1 MSFRLSQRDKDIIAF
16 INQFRAVDRDSL
28 VDLFF
33 KQLKSPINACNSV
46 MVRLYRLGLIERTQQ
61 YSPTVYLPID
71 AKIKKN
77 SQKILHFLSI
87 LDIYKQMCTYSVP
100 KQVIVEDKPTGRKG
114 GIEPDLFCIFKGSP
128 FWVEIQRN
136 QYSEQK
142 MQAKITLYEEF
153 FFSDEW
159 KALHWQPEDRA
170 AIFPA
175 IMLITPVRYAVNSEH
190 IRIIQVASIHE
201 LMEKYRSSAKQQRDG
216 KTRALA
222 SSGGINIK
230 LTLN

>member
-61 YSPTVYLPID
+61 YSPTVYLPVD

-87 LDIYKQMCTYSVP
+87 LDVYKQMRTYDMP
-100 KQVIVEDKPTGRKG
+100 KNVIVEDKPTGRKG
-114 GIEPDLFCIFKGSP
+114 GVEPDFFCIFKGSP
-128 FWVEIQRN
+128 FWVEIQRT

-142 MQAKITLYEEF
+142 IQAKINLYEEF

-159 KALHWQPEDRA
+159 KTLQWQPEDRS
-170 AIFPA
+170 AIFPSV
-175 IMLITPVRYAVNSEH
+175 ILITPIRYAVNSDH

-201 LMEKYRSSAKQQRDG
+201 LMEKYKGSSKQTKEVRSR
-216 KTRALA
+216 TT
-222 SSGGINIK
+222 SSSEGIKIN
-230 LTLN
+230 LT

>member
-1 MSFRLSQRDKDIIAF
+1 MSFRLSQRDKDIIGF

-28 VDLFF
+28 VELFF
-33 KQLKSPINACNSV
+33 KQLKSPVNACNSV
-46 MVRLYRLGLIERTQQ
+46 MIRLYRLGLIERTQQ
-61 YSPTVYLPID
+61 YSPTVYLPVD

-87 LDIYKQMCTYSVP
+87 LDVYKQMSTYGMP

-128 FWVEIQRN
+128 FWIEIQRN

-142 MQAKITLYEEF
+142 MQDKIHLYEEF

-159 KALHWQPEDRA
+159 KALQWQPEDRA
-170 AIFPA
+170 AIFPSV
-175 IMLITPVRYAVNSEH
+175 ILITPIQYAVSSDYF
-190 IRIIQVASIHE
+190 RLIQVASIHE
-201 LMEKYRSSAKQQRDG
+201 LMEKYKSVGKQQRDG
-216 KTRALA
+216 KPRASA
-222 SSGGINIK
+222 SSGGIKIN
-230 LTLN
+230 LT

>member
-1 MSFRLSQRDKDIIAF
+1 MSFRLSQRDKDIIRF

-28 VDLFF
+28 VELFF
-33 KQLKSPINACNSV
+33 KQLKSPVNACNSV

-61 YSPTVYLPID
+61 YSPTVYLPVD

-87 LDIYKQMCTYSVP
+87 LDVYKQMCVYSIP
-100 KQVIVEDKPTGRKG
+100 RNVIVEDKPTGRKG

-128 FWVEIQRN
+128 FWIEIQRN
-136 QYSEQK
+136 HYSEQK
-142 MQAKITLYEEF
+142 MQGKINLYEEF

-159 KALHWQPEDRA
+159 KTLQWQPQDRA
-170 AIFPA
+170 AIFPS
-175 IMLITPVRYAVNSEH
+175 IILITPVRYAVASDH

-201 LMEKYRSSAKQQRDG
+201 LMEKYKSSTKQQREA
-216 KTRALA
+216 KPITQS
-222 SSGGINIK
+222 SSGGIRIN
-230 LTLN
+230 LT

>member
-1 MSFRLSQRDKDIIAF
+1 MSFRLSQRDKDIITF
-16 INQFRAVDRDSL
+16 INQFRAVDRNSI
-28 VDLFF
+28 VELFF
-33 KQLKSPINACNSV
+33 KQLKSPVNACNSV

-87 LDIYKQMCTYSVP
+87 LDIYKQMCMYSAP

-128 FWVEIQRN
+128 FWIEIQRN
-136 QYSEQK
+136 QYSKQK
-142 MQAKITLYEEF
+142 IQAKINLYEEF

-170 AIFPA
+170 AIFPYV
-175 IMLITPVRYAVNSEH
+175 ILITPVRYAVSSEH
-190 IRIIQVASIHE
+190 IRIIQVISIDE

-216 KTRALA
+216 RSRV
-222 SSGGINIK
+222 SSSPSNGIKIN
-230 LTLN
+230 LT

>member
-1 MSFRLSQRDKDIIAF
+1 M
-16 INQFRAVDRDSL
+16 
-28 VDLFF
+28 
-33 KQLKSPINACNSV
+33 
-46 MVRLYRLGLIERTQQ
+46 YRLGLIERTQQ

-87 LDIYKQMCTYSVP
+87 LGIYKQMCTYSAP
-100 KQVIVEDKPTGRKG
+100 TRVIVEDKPTGRKG

-128 FWVEIQRN
+128 FWIEIQRN

-142 MQAKITLYEEF
+142 MQAKINLYEEF

-170 AIFPA
+170 AIFPSV
-175 IMLITPVRYAVNSEH
+175 ILITPVRYAVSSEH
-190 IRIIQVASIHE
+190 IRIIQVTSIDE
-201 LMEKYRSSAKQQRDG
+201 LMEKYRSSAKQQRG
-216 KTRALA
+216 GRSRV
-222 SSGGINIK
+222 SSSNGIKIN
-230 LTLN
+230 LT

>member
-1 MSFRLSQRDKDIIAF
+1 MSFRLSQRDKDIIGF

-28 VDLFF
+28 VELFF
-33 KQLKSPINACNSV
+33 KQLKSPVNACNCV

-61 YSPTVYLPID
+61 YSPTVYLPVD

-87 LDIYKQMCTYSVP
+87 LDVYKQMCTYSIP

-128 FWVEIQRN
+128 FWIEIQRN

-142 MQAKITLYEEF
+142 MQAKINLYEAY

-159 KALHWQPEDRA
+159 KTLHWQPENQA
-170 AIFPA
+170 AIFPSV
-175 IMLITPVRYAVNSEH
+175 ILVTPIRYAVSSDH
-190 IRIIQVASIHE
+190 FRIIQVASIHE
-201 LMEKYRSSAKQQRDG
+201 LMKKYKSPNKQHHAKT
-216 KTRALA
+216 KSNTS
-222 SSGGINIK
+222 SSGITIN
-230 LTLN
+230 LT

>member
-16 INQFRAVDRDSL
+16 IHQFRAVDRDSL
-28 VDLFF
+28 VELFF
-33 KQLKSPINACNSV
+33 KQLKSPVNACNSV

-61 YSPTVYLPID
+61 YSKTVYLPVD

-87 LDIYKQMCTYSVP
+87 LDVYKQMCTYSTP

-128 FWVEIQRN
+128 FWIEIQRN

-142 MQAKITLYEEF
+142 MQDKINLYEEF

-159 KALHWQPEDRA
+159 KALHWQPEDRI
-170 AIFPA
+170 AIFPSV
-175 IMLITPVRYAVNSEH
+175 ILITPIRYAIHSDH
-190 IRIIQVASIHE
+190 LRLIQVGSIHE
-201 LMEKYRSSAKQQRDG
+201 LMEKYKSSPKLTKEA
-216 KTRALA
+216 RARPSA
-222 SSGGINIK
+222 SSGGIKIN
-230 LTLN
+230 LT

>member
-1 MSFRLSQRDKDIIAF
+1 MSFRLSQRDKDIIGF

-28 VDLFF
+28 VELFF

-61 YSPTVYLPID
+61 YSPTVYLPVD

-87 LDIYKQMCTYSVP
+87 LDIYKQMCSYSMP
-100 KQVIVEDKPTGRKG
+100 KSIIVEDKPTRRKG

-128 FWVEIQRN
+128 FWIEIQRN

-142 MQAKITLYEEF
+142 IQAKINLYEEF

-159 KALHWQPEDRA
+159 KTLQWQPENRA
-170 AIFPA
+170 AIFPSV
-175 IMLITPVRYAVNSEH
+175 ILITPVRYAVSSDC
-190 IRIIQVASIHE
+190 IRIIQVGSIHE
-201 LMEKYRSSAKQQRDG
+201 LMEKYKGSAKLQKNGIPRV
-216 KTRALA
+216 
-222 SSGGINIK
+222 SSSSNGIKIN
-230 LTLN
+230 LT

>member
-1 MSFRLSQRDKDIIAF
+1 MSFRLSQRDKDIIGF

-28 VDLFF
+28 VELFF
-33 KQLKSPINACNSV
+33 KQLKSPVNACNSV

-61 YSPTVYLPID
+61 YSPTVYLPVD

-87 LDIYKQMCTYSVP
+87 LDIYKQMSTYGMP

-128 FWVEIQRN
+128 FWIEIQRN

-142 MQAKITLYEEF
+142 MQDKIHLYEEF

-159 KALHWQPEDRA
+159 KALQWQPEDRA
-170 AIFPA
+170 AIFPSV
-175 IMLITPVRYAVNSEH
+175 ILITPIRYAVSSDYF
-190 IRIIQVASIHE
+190 RLIQVASIHE
-201 LMEKYRSSAKQQRDG
+201 LMEKYKGSGKQQRDG
-216 KTRALA
+216 KPRASA
-222 SSGGINIK
+222 SSGGIKIN
-230 LTLN
+230 LT

>member
-61 YSPTVYLPID
+61 YSPTVYLPVD

-87 LDIYKQMCTYSVP
+87 LNVYKQMCSYSLP
-100 KQVIVEDKPTGRKG
+100 KNVIVEDKPTGKKG

-128 FWVEIQRN
+128 FWIEIQRN

-142 MQAKITLYEEF
+142 MQAKINLYEEF

-159 KALHWQPEDRA
+159 KAMYWQPEERVP
-170 AIFPA
+170 IFPSV
-175 IMLITPVRYAVNSEH
+175 ILITPVRYAVSSDH
-190 IRIIQVASIHE
+190 IRIIQVATIHE
-201 LMEKYRSSAKQQRDG
+201 LMEKYKGSSKQTKEVRSRTTS
-216 KTRALA
+216 
-222 SSGGINIK
+222 SSGGIKIN
-230 LTLN
+230 LT

>member
-16 INQFRAVDRDSL
+16 IDQFRAVDRDSL
-28 VDLFF
+28 VELFF
-33 KQLKSPINACNSV
+33 KQLKSPVNVCNSV

-61 YSPTVYLPID
+61 YSKTVYLPVD

-87 LDIYKQMCTYSVP
+87 LDVYKQMCTYSTP

-128 FWVEIQRN
+128 FWIEIQRN

-142 MQAKITLYEEF
+142 MQDKINLYEEF

-159 KALHWQPEDRA
+159 KALHWQPEDRI
-170 AIFPA
+170 AIFPSV
-175 IMLITPVRYAVNSEH
+175 ILITPIRYAIHSDH
-190 IRIIQVASIHE
+190 LRLIQVGSIHE
-201 LMEKYRSSAKQQRDG
+201 LMEKYKSSPKLTKEA
-216 KTRALA
+216 RARPSA
-222 SSGGINIK
+222 SSGGIKIN
-230 LTLN
+230 LT

>member
-61 YSPTVYLPID
+61 YSPTVYLPVD

-87 LDIYKQMCTYSVP
+87 LDVYKQMCTYSVP
-100 KQVIVEDKPTGRKG
+100 KNVIVEDKPTGQKG

-128 FWVEIQRN
+128 FWIEIQRN
-136 QYSEQK
+136 QYSEQR
-142 MQAKITLYEEF
+142 MQAKINLYEEF

-159 KALHWQPEDRA
+159 KALHWQPEERA
-170 AIFPA
+170 AIFPSV
-175 IMLITPVRYAVNSEH
+175 ILITPVRYAISSEH
-190 IRIIQVASIHE
+190 IRIIQVANIHE
-201 LMEKYRSSAKQQRDG
+201 LMEKYKGSAKQQRDG
-216 KTRALA
+216 KLRASA
-222 SSGGINIK
+222 SSSGIKIN
-230 LTLN
+230 LT

>member
-1 MSFRLSQRDKDIIAF
+1 MSFRLSQRNKDIIGF

-28 VDLFF
+28 VELFF

-46 MVRLYRLGLIERTQQ
+46 MIRLYRLGLIGRTQQ
-61 YSPTVYLPID
+61 YSPTVYLPVD

-87 LDIYKQMCTYSVP
+87 LDVYKQMCTYSTP

-128 FWVEIQRN
+128 FWIEIQRN

-142 MQAKITLYEEF
+142 MQDKINLYEEF

-159 KALHWQPEDRA
+159 KALHWQPEDRI
-170 AIFPA
+170 AIFPSV
-175 IMLITPVRYAVNSEH
+175 ILITPIRYAIHSDH
-190 IRIIQVASIHE
+190 LRLIQVGSIHE
-201 LMEKYRSSAKQQRDG
+201 LMEKYKSSSKQTKEARSRPS
-216 KTRALA
+216 A
-222 SSGGINIK
+222 SSGGIKIN
-230 LTLN
+230 LT

>member
-1 MSFRLSQRDKDIIAF
+1 MSFRLSQRDKDIIGF

-28 VDLFF
+28 VELFF

-46 MVRLYRLGLIERTQQ
+46 MVRLYRLGLVERTQQ
-61 YSPTVYLPID
+61 YSPTVYLPVD

-87 LDIYKQMCTYSVP
+87 LDIYKQMCLYSMP
-100 KQVIVEDKPTGRKG
+100 KSVIVEDKPTGRKG

-142 MQAKITLYEEF
+142 MQAKINLYEEF

-159 KALHWQPEDRA
+159 KALQWQLEDRV
-170 AIFPA
+170 AIFPSV
-175 IMLITPVRYAVNSEH
+175 MLITPVRYAVNSEH

-201 LMEKYRSSAKQQRDG
+201 LMEKYRSSAKQQRDT
-216 KTRALA
+216 KPLKSA
-222 SSGGINIK
+222 SSGGIKIN
-230 LTLN
+230 LT

>member
-33 KQLKSPINACNSV
+33 KQLKSPINACNNV
-46 MVRLYRLGLIERTQQ
+46 MVRLYRLGVIERTQQ
-61 YSPTVYLPID
+61 YSPTVYLPVD
-71 AKIKKN
+71 AKIKKS

-87 LDIYKQMCTYSVP
+87 LDIYKQMCTYSTP

-114 GIEPDLFCIFKGSP
+114 GIEPDLFCIFKGFP
-128 FWVEIQRN
+128 FWIEMQRN

-142 MQAKITLYEEF
+142 MQAKINLYEEF
-153 FFSDEW
+153 FFSNEW
-159 KALHWQPEDRA
+159 QVLHWQPEDRS
-170 AIFPA
+170 AIFPS
-175 IMLITPVRYAVNSEH
+175 IILITPVRYAMSSDH

-201 LMEKYRSSAKQQRDG
+201 LMEKYKSPAKSQKEARSR
-216 KTRALA
+216 TNV
-222 SSGGINIK
+222 SSGGVRIK
-230 LTLN
+230 LT

>member
-1 MSFRLSQRDKDIIAF
+1 MSFRLSQRDKDIIGF

-28 VDLFF
+28 VELFF

-46 MVRLYRLGLIERTQQ
+46 MIRLYRLGLIERTQQ
-61 YSPTVYLPID
+61 YSPTVYLPVD

-87 LDIYKQMCTYSVP
+87 LDVYKQMCTYSTP

-128 FWVEIQRN
+128 FWIEIQRN
-136 QYSEQK
+136 QYSEQR
-142 MQAKITLYEEF
+142 MQDKINLYEEF

-159 KALHWQPEDRA
+159 KALQWQPEERP
-170 AIFPA
+170 AIFPT
-175 IMLITPVRYAVNSEH
+175 IMLITPVRYAVSSEH
-190 IRIIQVASIHE
+190 IRIIQVACIHE
-201 LMEKYRSSAKQQRDG
+201 LMEKYKSSSKQTKEARSRPS
-216 KTRALA
+216 A
-222 SSGGINIK
+222 SSGGIKIN
-230 LTLN
+230 LT

>member
-1 MSFRLSQRDKDIIAF
+1 MSFRLSQRDKDIIGF

-28 VDLFF
+28 VELFF

-87 LDIYKQMCTYSVP
+87 LDVYKQMCTYSTP
-100 KQVIVEDKPTGRKG
+100 KQVIVEDKPTRRKG

-128 FWVEIQRN
+128 FWIEIQRN

-142 MQAKITLYEEF
+142 MQAKINLYEEF

-159 KALHWQPEDRA
+159 QALHWQPENRL
-170 AIFPA
+170 AIFPS
-175 IMLITPVRYAVNSEH
+175 IILITPVRYAVNSEH
-190 IRIIQVASIHE
+190 IRIIQIASIHE
-201 LMEKYRSSAKQQRDG
+201 LMEKYKSSSKQTKEARSRPS
-216 KTRALA
+216 A
-222 SSGGINIK
+222 SSSGIKIH
-230 LTLN
+230 LT

>member
-33 KQLKSPINACNSV
+33 KQLKSPVNACNSV
-46 MVRLYRLGLIERTQQ
+46 MVRLYRLGIVERTQQ

-87 LDIYKQMCTYSVP
+87 LDVYKQMCTYSTP
-100 KQVIVEDKPTGRKG
+100 KQVIIEDKPTRRKG

-128 FWVEIQRN
+128 FWIEIQRN

-142 MQAKITLYEEF
+142 MQSKINLYEEF

-159 KALHWQPEDRA
+159 QALHWQPENRL
-170 AIFPA
+170 AIFPS
-175 IMLITPVRYAVNSEH
+175 IILITPIRYAVSSDH

-201 LMEKYRSSAKQQRDG
+201 LMEKYKGSSKQTKEVRSRTTS
-216 KTRALA
+216 
-222 SSGGINIK
+222 SSGGIKIN
-230 LTLN
+230 LT

>member
-1 MSFRLSQRDKDIIAF
+1 MSFRLSRRDKDIIAF

-28 VDLFF
+28 VELFF

-46 MVRLYRLGLIERTQQ
+46 MVRLYRLGLIERTPQ
-61 YSPTVYLPID
+61 YSPTVYLPVD

-87 LDIYKQMCTYSVP
+87 LDIYKQMCTYSTP
-100 KQVIVEDKPTGRKG
+100 KHVIVEDKPTGRKG

-128 FWVEIQRN
+128 FWIEIQRN

-142 MQAKITLYEEF
+142 IQAKINLYEEF

-170 AIFPA
+170 AIFPSV
-175 IMLITPVRYAVNSEH
+175 ILITPIRYAVSSGH
-190 IRIIQVASIHE
+190 VRIIQVASIHE
-201 LMEKYRSSAKQQRDG
+201 LMEKYKSSGKQQREA
-216 KTRALA
+216 KPRTSA
-222 SSGGINIK
+222 SSGGIKIN
-230 LTLN
+230 LM

>member
-28 VDLFF
+28 VELFF

-61 YSPTVYLPID
+61 YSPTVYLPVD

-87 LDIYKQMCTYSVP
+87 LDVYKQMFSYSMP
-100 KQVIVEDKPTGRKG
+100 KSVIVEDKPTGRKG

-128 FWVEIQRN
+128 FWVEIQRT
-136 QYSEQK
+136 QYSQQE
-142 MQAKITLYEEF
+142 MQEKVHLYEEF

-159 KALHWQPEDRA
+159 KALHWQPEERSPV
-170 AIFPA
+170 FPSV
-175 IMLITPVRYAVNSEH
+175 ILITPVRYAVSSDH
-190 IRIIQVASIHE
+190 IRIIQVATIHE
-201 LMEKYRSSAKQQRDG
+201 LMEKYKGSTKPQRDA
-216 KTRALA
+216 KPIKSA
-222 SSGGINIK
+222 SSGGIKIN
-230 LTLN
+230 LT

>member
-1 MSFRLSQRDKDIIAF
+1 MSFRLSQRDKDIIGF

-28 VDLFF
+28 VELFF
-33 KQLKSPINACNSV
+33 KQLKSPVNACNSV

-61 YSPTVYLPID
+61 YSPTIYLPVD

-87 LDIYKQMCTYSVP
+87 LDIYKQMCIYGMP

-142 MQAKITLYEEF
+142 MQAKINLYEEF

-159 KALHWQPEDRA
+159 KTLHWQPEERSS
-170 AIFPA
+170 IFPSV
-175 IMLITPVRYAVNSEH
+175 ILITSIRYAVSSEH

-201 LMEKYRSSAKQQRDG
+201 LMDKYKGSGKQQKDAKPR
-216 KTRALA
+216 TRA
-222 SSGGINIK
+222 SSGGIKIN
-230 LTLN
+230 LT

>member
-1 MSFRLSQRDKDIIAF
+1 MSFRLSQRDRDIIEF

-28 VDLFF
+28 VELFF
-33 KQLKSPINACNSV
+33 KQLKSPVNACNSV
-46 MVRLYRLGLIERTQQ
+46 MVRLYRLGLIKRTQQ
-61 YSPTVYLPID
+61 YSPTVYLPVD

-100 KQVIVEDKPTGRKG
+100 KNVIVEDKPTGRKG

-128 FWVEIQRN
+128 FWIEIQRN

-142 MQAKITLYEEF
+142 MQAKINLYEEF

-159 KALHWQPEDRA
+159 RSLHWQPEDRA
-170 AIFPA
+170 AIFPSV
-175 IMLITPVRYAVNSEH
+175 ILITPVRYAVNSDH
-190 IRIIQVASIHE
+190 IRIIQVASIYE
-201 LMEKYRSSAKQQRDG
+201 LMEKYKSPNKQQHEA
-216 KTRALA
+216 KTKANTS
-222 SSGGINIK
+222 SSGIRIN
-230 LTLN
+230 LT

>member
-1 MSFRLSQRDKDIIAF
+1 MSFQLSQRDKDIIGF

-28 VDLFF
+28 VELFF

-46 MVRLYRLGLIERTQQ
+46 MVRLYRLRLIERTQQ
-61 YSPTVYLPID
+61 YSPTVYLPVD

-87 LDIYKQMCTYSVP
+87 LDIYKQMSTYSVP
-100 KQVIVEDKPTGRKG
+100 KQIIVEDKPTGQKG

-128 FWVEIQRN
+128 FWIEIQRN

-142 MQAKITLYEEF
+142 MQDKIHLYEEF

-159 KALHWQPEDRA
+159 KALHWQPEGRA
-170 AIFPA
+170 AIFPSVV
-175 IMLITPVRYAVNSEH
+175 LVTPIRYAVSSDH
-190 IRIIQVASIHE
+190 IRIIQVGSIHE
-201 LMEKYRSSAKQQRDG
+201 LMEKYKSSSKQTKEARSRPS
-216 KTRALA
+216 A
-222 SSGGINIK
+222 SSGGIKIN
-230 LTLN
+230 LT

>member
-28 VDLFF
+28 VELFF
-33 KQLKSPINACNSV
+33 KQLKSPVNACNSV
-46 MVRLYRLGLIERTQQ
+46 MLRLYRLGLIERTQQ
-61 YSPTVYLPID
+61 YSPTVYLPVD

-87 LDIYKQMCTYSVP
+87 LDVYKQMCTYSTP

-128 FWVEIQRN
+128 FWIEIQRN

-142 MQAKITLYEEF
+142 MQDKINLYEEF

-159 KALHWQPEDRA
+159 KTLQWQPEDRV
-170 AIFPA
+170 AIFPS
-175 IMLITPVRYAVNSEH
+175 V
-190 IRIIQVASIHE
+190 
-201 LMEKYRSSAKQQRDG
+201 
-216 KTRALA
+216 
-222 SSGGINIK
+222 
-230 LTLN
+230 

>member
-1 MSFRLSQRDKDIIAF
+1 MSFRLSQRDKDIIGF

-28 VDLFF
+28 VELFF
-33 KQLKSPINACNSV
+33 KQLKSPVNACNSV

-61 YSPTVYLPID
+61 YSPTVYLPVD

-87 LDIYKQMCTYSVP
+87 LEIYKQMCTYGMP
-100 KQVIVEDKPTGRKG
+100 KQVIIEDKPTGRKG

-128 FWVEIQRN
+128 FWFEIQRN

-142 MQAKITLYEEF
+142 MQAKINLYEEF

-159 KALHWQPEDRA
+159 KALHWQPEDRPA
-170 AIFPA
+170 LFPSV
-175 IMLITPVRYAVNSEH
+175 ILITPVHYAVNSDH

-201 LMEKYRSSAKQQRDG
+201 LMEKYKGSAKQQRDG
-216 KTRALA
+216 RPKPSV
-222 SSGGINIK
+222 SSGGIKIN
-230 LTLN
+230 LT

>member
-33 KQLKSPINACNSV
+33 KQLKSPINVCNSV

-61 YSPTVYLPID
+61 YSPTVYLPVD

-87 LDIYKQMCTYSVP
+87 LDTYKQMCTYSTP
-100 KQVIVEDKPTGRKG
+100 KQVIVEDKPSGRKG

-128 FWVEIQRN
+128 FWIEIQRN
-136 QYSEQK
+136 QYAEQK
-142 MQAKITLYEEF
+142 MQAKINLYEEF

-159 KALHWQPEDRA
+159 RSLHWQPEERA
-170 AIFPA
+170 PIFPSV
-175 IMLITPVRYAVNSEH
+175 ILITPVRYAINSDH

-201 LMEKYRSSAKQQRDG
+201 LMEKYKSSPKQTKEARSRPS
-216 KTRALA
+216 A
-222 SSGGINIK
+222 SSSSIRIH
-230 LTLN
+230 LT

>member
-1 MSFRLSQRDKDIIAF
+1 MSFRLSQRDKDIMAF

-28 VDLFF
+28 VHLFF
-33 KQLKSPINACNSV
+33 KQLKSPVNACNSV

-61 YSPTVYLPID
+61 YSPTVYLPVD

-77 SQKILHFLSI
+77 SRKILHFLSI
-87 LDIYKQMCTYSVP
+87 LEIYKQMSTYGIP

-128 FWVEIQRN
+128 FWIEIQRN

-142 MQAKITLYEEF
+142 MQDKIHLYEEF

-159 KALHWQPEDRA
+159 KALQWQPEDRA
-170 AIFPA
+170 AIFPSV
-175 IMLITPVRYAVNSEH
+175 ILITPIRYAVSSDYF
-190 IRIIQVASIHE
+190 RLIQVASIHE
-201 LMEKYRSSAKQQRDG
+201 LMEKYKSVGKQQRDG
-216 KTRALA
+216 KPRASA
-222 SSGGINIK
+222 SSGGIKIN
-230 LTLN
+230 LT